1 MMSRVSAT
9 LAALIAGAAFL
20 APAMGQEPPP
30 DARTIAQG
38 ATIWKEKI
46 GCNNCHGWSG
56 NGVPDD
62 SRMPVGAN
70 LRDTK
75 LNREQLVEVIK
86 CGRPGTGMP
95 HFDARAYTDPRC
107 YGVTAEQL
115 GNKVP
120 PEWGASLIPREI
132 DALVA
137 YMETRVIGRGPLT
150 KAECEEYF
158 GAGAQVCTTFTFGTG
173 GAAPVPSPAARP
185 GADPHG

>member
-1 MMSRVSAT
+1 MKVIT
-9 LAALIAGAAFL
+9 KPALMALGFL
-20 APAMGQEPPP
+20 AVGAGGPVFPQAPPP

-38 ATIWKEKI
+38 MTVWKEKI
-46 GCNNCHGWSG
+46 GCGNCHGWSG

-70 LRDTK
+70 LRETK
-75 LNREQLVEVIK
+75 LTADQLVEVIK

-115 GNKVP
+115 GDKVP
-120 PEWGASLIPREI
+120 PDWGATLIPREI
-132 DALVA
+132 DALIA
-137 YMETRVIGRGPLT
+137 YMQARVIGRGPLS

-158 GAGAQVCTTFTFGTG
+158 GAGAQVCTTFTFGA
-173 GAAPVPSPAARP
+173 GAPPGAPPTARP